1 YVVAFL
7 LRILIIY
14 LMGIFCFTKCS
25 NYVGTPIAIGVCRL
39 SFENPVSNQTE
50 FFVLIGLRFYL
61 YLTARHTKEFELFV
75 NVKFAKTSSHN
86 TLEF

>member
-1 YVVAFL
+1 
-7 LRILIIY
+7 
-14 LMGIFCFTKCS
+14 FCFTKSCS
-25 NYVGTPIAIGVCRL
+25 YVGAPMTIGACHL
-39 SFENPVSNQTE
+39 SFENPVSNQTG